1 MNIWDIAIL
10 GPIINVLIALSHYL
24 FGSFGLA
31 IIVLTLIIR
40 LAMLPLTLRQLR
52 ASKKL
57 QDLQGKLAE
66 LQKKYARDQQK
77 LAAEQMKLYRESG
90 ISPLGCLLPMLI
102 QMPIW
107 IALYQSIIRV
117 SGTSPD
123 SFLSLSSYLYSWD
136 AVYAALP
143 VDNMFIGMNL
153 AYPNIVLALLVGVS
167 MWVQQK
173 MTTPLTQDP
182 NQRTQGQGML
192 IMMPLMFTF
201 LSITFPSGLAL
212 YWLASNI
219 FSIILQ
225 YFISGWGSLRF
236 GKARPP
242 VGGVIE
248 GKKVVKKDEGSAGK
262 RQDGRRSE
270 KGG

>member
-10 GPIINVLIALSHYL
+10 GPMINVMIVFSHYL

-31 IIVLTLIIR
+31 IIVLTLLIR
-40 LAMLPLTLRQLR
+40 SAMLPLTLRQLR
-52 ASKKL
+52 SSKKL
-57 QDLQGKLAE
+57 QDLQGKMAE

-77 LAAEQMKLYRESG
+77 LAAEQMKLYREAG
-90 ISPLGCLLPMLI
+90 VNPIGCLLPMLI

-136 AVYAALP
+136 IVYQALP
-143 VDNMFIGMNL
+143 VDNMFLGMNL
-153 AYPNIVLALLVGVS
+153 AYPSILLAILVGGS

-173 MTTPLTQDP
+173 MTTPIAQDP
-182 NQRTQGQGML
+182 SQQAQSQIML

-201 LSITFPSGLAL
+201 FSITFSSGLAL

-219 FSIILQ
+219 FSIVLQ
-225 YFISGWGSLRF
+225 YFISGWGGLRP
-236 GKARPP
+236 ARNKPAA
-242 VGGVIE
+242 GGVIE
-248 GKKVVKKDEGSAGK
+248 GKKVVKKK
-262 RQDGRRSE
+262 
-270 KGG
+270 